1 MRSYLVPSR
10 KEVSLRL
17 KEYNLNED
25 IFTKDS
31 TKVSL
36 VKQIIRTKL
45 TPAERQILLTYAE
58 LQSVRKV
65 KDVLGSKFT
74 CTSRV
79 VTKIKSKVKS
89 EYSKLSKQ

>member
-1 MRSYLVPSR
+1 MYIAPSR
-10 KEVSLRL
+10 KEVKARL
-17 KEYNLNED
+17 KEYHLEED

-31 TKVSL
+31 LKVSL

-65 KDVLGSKFT
+65 KDVLGSKTT
-74 CTSRV
+74 CTAGI
-79 VTKIKSKVKS
+79 VTRIKRKVKL
-89 EYSKLSKQ
+89 EYEKIANK